1 MYKNILIAVDLV
13 HPDQAKRL
21 LERGRKLL
29 DDGGSVK
36 LLHVLE
42 EVPAYAL
49 AALPRDLGEK
59 RRAEATAELRRMAD
73 RLGAD
78 ADVGVEV
85 RAGPPSSKILE
96 SAAQGGCDLIMI
108 ASHNPGLSDYF
119 IGSTASRV
127 VRHAQSSVLVMR

>member
-13 HPDQAKRL
+13 HTDQAKRL
-21 LERGRKLL
+21 LDRGRQLL
-29 DDGGSVK
+29 DEGGRVR

-49 AALPRDLGEK
+49 AALPRDLGDK
-59 RRAEATAELRRMAD
+59 RRAQAKEELRKMAD
-73 RLGAD
+73 KLGAD
-78 ADVGVEV
+78 ADTEVDV

-96 SAAQGGCDLIMI
+96 AAGQHGCDLIMI

-127 VRHAQSSVLVMR
+127 VRHAQCSVLVMR